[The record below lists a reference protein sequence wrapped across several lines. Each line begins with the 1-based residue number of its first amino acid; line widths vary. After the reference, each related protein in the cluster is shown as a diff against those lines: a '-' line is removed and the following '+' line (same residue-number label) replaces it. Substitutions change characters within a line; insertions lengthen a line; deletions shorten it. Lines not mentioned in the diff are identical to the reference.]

1 MTYFERLDLSR
12 YISSV
17 NKWAKLRF
25 VIVKFP
31 LYFIENESLKQL
43 LKQGCFEKNEIANK
57 HKTI

>member
-17 NKWAKLRF
+17 NKGAKLRF
-25 VIVKFP
+25 VIVKFH

-43 LKQGCFEKNEIANK
+43 LKQGCFENNENAKK